1 MRAAGFRL
9 IRYADDFLILA
20 DRRWKAEAA
29 DRLVRCILAD
39 IGLEVAEDKSGIR
52 KVRDGFDFL
61 GFTFQGRFLRPRPRA
76 LAGFKDQVR
85 SRTRRKAPISLR
97 VMVARLNPTLRGWG
111 NYFAMGDV
119 LVLFAE
125 LDSWIRMR
133 LRSAA
138 RKRFRS
144 RPGADNH
151 RWPNH
156 LFEELGLVNL
166 ERLAR
171 QQRVSRMRTRKSGSN
186 GGLLA
191 ERPGAYPLP
200 AAGQSWP
207 MALWVWG
214 TTRTSG

>member
-1 MRAAGFRL
+1 VISPLLANIYLHRLDVEVRAAGFRL

-171 QQRVSRMRTRKSGSN
+171 QQRLSPV
-186 GGLLA
+186 
-191 ERPGAYPLP
+191 
-200 AAGQSWP
+200 
-207 MALWVWG
+207 
-214 TTRTSG
+214 